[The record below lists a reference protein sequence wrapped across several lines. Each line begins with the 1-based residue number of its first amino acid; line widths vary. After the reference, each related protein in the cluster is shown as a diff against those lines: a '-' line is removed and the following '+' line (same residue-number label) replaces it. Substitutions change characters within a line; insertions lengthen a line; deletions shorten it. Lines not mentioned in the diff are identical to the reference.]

1 MINPWRLK
9 SPADNLCKQFGPRS
23 GPRMSVLIWISTIFD
38 CVPAGRLL
46 NVNFEKS
53 ADDNKSMK
61 NNPASKETLG
71 LVLLSA
77 PHFWADF
84 VMGRNDPEPSTA
96 ANISSDKTAPCFCLV
111 IFCHNL

>member
-9 SPADNLCKQFGPRS
+9 SPADNICKQFGPRS

-77 PHFWADF
+77 PHF
-84 VMGRNDPEPSTA
+84 STA

>member
-23 GPRMSVLIWISTIFD
+23 GPRTPVLIWIYL
-38 CVPAGRLL
+38 CVPERRLL
-46 NVNFEKS
+46 KVNFEKS

-61 NNPASKETLG
+61 NNQASKETLG

-77 PHFWADF
+77 PHF
-84 VMGRNDPEPSTA
+84 STD
-96 ANISSDKTAPCFCLV
+96 ANISSEKMLHASVWSFSVTTCEQ
-111 IFCHNL
+111 

>member
-9 SPADNLCKQFGPRS
+9 SPADHLCKQFGPRS
-23 GPRMSVLIWISTIFD
+23 GPRTSVLIWIFD
-38 CVPAGRLL
+38 CVPESRLL
-46 NVNFEKS
+46 KDNFEKS

-61 NNPASKETLG
+61 NNQASKETLG

-77 PHFWADF
+77 QHF
-84 VMGRNDPEPSTA
+84 STA

-111 IFCHNL
+111 MFCTQLVNNST

>member
-1 MINPWRLK
+1 MINPCRLK

-23 GPRMSVLIWISTIFD
+23 GPRTSVGLLIWIYL
-38 CVPAGRLL
+38 CVPERRLL
-46 NVNFEKS
+46 KVNFEKS

-61 NNPASKETLG
+61 NNPASKETIG

-77 PHFWADF
+77 PHF
-84 VMGRNDPEPSTA
+84 STA
-96 ANISSDKTAPCFCLV
+96 ANISSDKTAQCFCLA